1 MGCGSFWG
9 CNISSVKGIAM
20 ELKHVAIKNFKGVRS
35 VEFPTNG
42 APNALR
48 AVTALLGDNGSGK
61 TSVLQA
67 IALTLS
73 LATRRTR
80 NMASFSWHGFLPERV
95 PSLGPTF
102 VELVVGFEPEEVTLT
117 SELFVAW
124 QESLPS
130 DRRQTMSI
138 VPPSQHAEV
147 TLRLEQ
153 GRAHSPQGFEAVNQ
167 FLGRYYVKA
176 LKDARPEL
184 KDNFAKLGDIF
195 WFDQHRNLGTLMA
208 ENMAREGRFVD
219 GSWQAYGPASDNGT
233 HEGWQSGV
241 EQLREYLVGWW
252 GFHTTPGR
260 RGKDFIPLLQAS
272 LETVFPGTRFVGIM
286 PRGGVTSPRAND
298 FYFLIDRDGRVYDL
312 AEMSSGEQAVFP
324 VIYEFVRLDIKRSIV
339 LIDEL
344 ELHLHPPEQQR
355 LLAALPRIGPDCQF
369 LITTHSEFLSSAIPN
384 EQEVRLERGTRCL

>member
-1 MGCGSFWG
+1 M
-9 CNISSVKGIAM
+9 K
-20 ELKHVAIKNFKGVRS
+20 LKHVVIENFKGVRA
-35 VEFPTNG
+35 VEFPTE
-42 APNALR
+42 ASPHALR
-48 AVTALLGDNGSGK
+48 SLTALLGDNGSGK

-73 LATRRTR
+73 MATRRTR
-80 NMASFSWHGFLPERV
+80 VMSSFNWHGFLPERV

-102 VELVVGFEPEEVTLT
+102 VELLVVFEPEEIDLT

-124 QESLPS
+124 QESLPPE
-130 DRRQTMSI
+130 RRQTMRI
-138 VPPSQHAEV
+138 VPPSRHTEV
-147 TLRLEQ
+147 ILRFEQ
-153 GRAHSPQGFEAVNQ
+153 GRVSSPQGFEAVNQ
-167 FLGRYYVKA
+167 FLGRYYVKT

-184 KDNFAKLGDIF
+184 RSSFAKLGDVF

-208 ENMAREGRFVD
+208 EDMASEGRFRARWQGVD
-219 GSWQAYGPASDNGT
+219 VPSEGEIR
-233 HEGWQSGV
+233 EGWHAGV

-260 RGKDFIPLLQAS
+260 RGKDFIDPLQNS
-272 LETVFPGTRFVGIM
+272 FQTVFPGTRFVGIM
-286 PRGGVTSPRAND
+286 PRGGDTSGRAND

-324 VIYEFVRLDIKRSIV
+324 LVYEFVRLDIKRSVV

-355 LLAALPRIGPDCQF
+355 LLSALPRIGPDCQF
-369 LITTHSEFLSSAIPN
+369 IITTHSEFLSSAIPN
-384 EQEVRLERGTRCL
+384 EQEVRLDRGTRCL

>member
-1 MGCGSFWG
+1 MR
-9 CNISSVKGIAM
+9 
-20 ELKHVAIKNFKGVRS
+20 LKHVVIKNFKGVRD
-35 VEFPTNG
+35 VEFPSDS
-42 APNALR
+42 APHALR
-48 AVTALLGDNGSGK
+48 SVTALLGDNGSGK

-73 LATRRTR
+73 MATRRTR
-80 NMASFSWHGFLPERV
+80 DMASFSWHSFLPERV

-102 VELVVGFEPEEVTLT
+102 VELEIVFEQEEVDLT
-117 SELFVAW
+117 YDLFLAW

-130 DRRQTMSI
+130 DRRQTWRI
-138 VPPSQHAEV
+138 VPPSRHSEV
-147 TLRLEQ
+147 TLRFEQ
-153 GRAHSPQGFEAVNQ
+153 GRINSLQGFEGVNQ

-176 LKDARPEL
+176 LRDSRPEL
-184 KDNFAKLGDIF
+184 KDSFAKLGDIF
-195 WFDQHRNLGTLMA
+195 WFDQHRNLGSLMA
-208 ENMAREGRFVD
+208 EDISSEGLSREG
-219 GSWQAYGPASDNGT
+219 WHA
-233 HEGWQSGV
+233 GV

-260 RGKDFIPLLQAS
+260 RGKDFIPLLQES
-272 LETVFPGTRFVGIM
+272 FEMMFPGTRFVGIM
-286 PRGGVTSPRAND
+286 PRGGVTTPRAND

-324 VIYEFVRLDIKRSIV
+324 LVYEFVRLDIKRSVV

-355 LLAALPRIGPDCQF
+355 LLAALPKVGPDCQF

-384 EQEVRLERGTRCL
+384 EQEVRLDRGTRCL